1 MKNLLLTFI
10 GLLFVGCA
18 ASSGGGSF
26 SSDNPD
32 YDFNKR
38 AIGVLKPK
46 CESGNYS
53 ACNDL
58 AISYQNLQDHK
69 TAIKYYER
77 ACGNNYQPACT
88 NLANMYQTGLGV
100 SKDANKALEIYN
112 SSCVNGGAYSC
123 YYLGEFYRS
132 NADGKEPDYANAM
145 SAYDRGCKLGDVP
158 CCTNTAVL
166 YEHGLGVAQDESK
179 ARSIYRSACFSG
191 DTSACDNLKRMGRK
205 R

>member
-1 MKNLLLTFI
+1 
-10 GLLFVGCA
+10 
-18 ASSGGGSF
+18 
-26 SSDNPD
+26 
-32 YDFNKR
+32 
-38 AIGVLKPK
+38 
-46 CESGNYS
+46 
-53 ACNDL
+53 
-58 AISYQNLQDHK
+58 
-69 TAIKYYER
+69 
-77 ACGNNYQPACT
+77 
-88 NLANMYQTGLGV
+88 MYQTGLGV
-100 SKDANKALEIYN
+100 SKDANKALEIY
-112 SSCVNGGAYSC
+112 SASCTNGGAYSC

-132 NADGKEPDYANAM
+132 AIDGKEPDYANAM

>member
-1 MKNLLLTFI
+1 MRNLLLAFI

-18 ASSGGGSF
+18 ASSGGP
-26 SSDNPD
+26 SDNPD

-38 AIGVLKPK
+38 AIEVLKPK

-69 TAIKYYER
+69 TALKYYER
-77 ACGNNYQPACT
+77 ACKNNYQLACT
-88 NLANMYQTGLGV
+88 NLANMYQSGLGV
-100 SKDANKALEIYN
+100 DRDKNKALEIFN
-112 SSCVNGGAYSC
+112 ASC

-132 NADGKEPDYANAM
+132 NADGKEPDYLNAM

-158 CCTNTAVL
+158 CCTNMAVL

-179 ARSIYRSACFSG
+179 ARNIYRSACFSG
-191 DTSACDNLKRMGRK
+191 DSSACDNLKRMGRK

>member
-1 MKNLLLTFI
+1 MRNLLLTFI

-18 ASSGGGSF
+18 ASSGGPN
-26 SSDNPD
+26 DNPD

-38 AIGVLKPK
+38 AIEVLKPK

-69 TAIKYYER
+69 TALKYYER
-77 ACGNNYQPACT
+77 ACKNNYQAACT

-100 SKDANKALEIYN
+100 SKDANKALEIY
-112 SSCVNGGAYSC
+112 SASCTNGGAYSC

-132 NADGKEPDYANAM
+132 AIDGKEPDYANAM

-166 YEHGLGVAQDESK
+166 YEHGLGVAQDETK

-191 DTSACDNLKRMGRK
+191 DTSGCDNLKRMGRK